1 VVAGPVAHVLAH
13 PTAFTQITGILQQ
26 QQC

>member
-26 QQC
+26 QC